1 MEIEKR
7 KQAEEALNNMRS
19 HWKRICQELSL
30 VGLNLPSEPSI
41 LSSNEQVT
49 SDPVGELLQ
58 QVYVARFVSE
68 CVGRG
73 LAKAE
78 VEKEMQ
84 YQIESKNFEI
94 ARLLDRLHY
103 YEAVNREMSQRNQ
116 ESIGKI

>member
-7 KQAEEALNNMRS
+7 KQAEEALNNLRS

-30 VGLNLPSEPSI
+30 VGLNLPSE
-41 LSSNEQVT
+41 SSNEQVS

-116 ESIGKI
+116 ESIGKT